1 MSSAFFRNAFL
12 SLLGLFLALP
22 LMVVFGVS
30 FNDSAQMIF
39 PPQDVGLR
47 WYRTFFDDPAWNMSF
62 QRSIIV
68 AICVSLLS
76 TAVAMPIAYTI
87 WRFNSRFARQLAG
100 FGILPF
106 LVPPIVIGILFLIF
120 GAIIGHVG
128 RIENIVVSHV
138 VTFLAIPLTLITL
151 GFREIN
157 REVIECAQTL
167 GASDG
172 YVFRSMIV
180 PLISPYVVSGMIF
193 AAIFSLNEVVIA
205 FLVGGFVTQTL
216 PVQIFVSLR
225 TGFTPTMCVAAVLF
239 FVIGVLGLLLIARLN
254 NLPRLLGG
262 RV

>member
-1 MSSAFFRNAFL
+1 MYSVFFRNTFL
-12 SLLGLFLALP
+12 FLLGLFLALP
-22 LMVVFGVS
+22 LVVVSGVS

-47 WYRTFFDDPAWNMSF
+47 WYRSFLEDPAWNMAF

-68 AICVSLLS
+68 AVCVSLLS
-76 TAVAMPIAYTI
+76 TTVAMPIAYTI
-87 WRFNSRFARQLAG
+87 WRFNSTFARRLAR

-106 LVPPIVIGILFLIF
+106 LVPPIVIGVLMLIS

-128 RIENIVVSHV
+128 RIENIIVSHV
-138 VTFLAIPLTLITL
+138 VTFLAIPLTMITL
-151 GFREIN
+151 GFRGVN

-172 YVFRSMIV
+172 YVFRSIIA
-180 PLISPYVVSGMIF
+180 PLIGPYVISGMIF

-225 TGFTPTMCVAAVLF
+225 TGFTPTMSVAAVLF
-239 FVIGVLGLLLIARLN
+239 FVIGVLGLLMIARLN